1 MLISWGKKVSPAFIE
16 KLLKITKE
24 MNWSAQQASWLMGCI
39 AFETGET
46 FSPTIKNAAG
56 SGAIGLIQFMPKT
69 AIGLGTDTFKLGQMT
84 AELQLDYVKKYF
96 LAYAGKTKTL
106 EDMYMAILMPKYI
119 GAQNG
124 EPLFRSPSIAFKQ
137 NAGLDANKDGVV
149 TKGEASAKVLAKW
162 EKGLGEGY
170 ALRLQ

>member
-1 MLISWGKKVSPAFIE
+1 MVISWGNKVSTAFIA
-16 KLLKITKE
+16 KLLTITRE
-24 MNWSAQQASWLMGCI
+24 LNWSPQQASWLMGCM

-69 AIGLGTDTFKLGQMT
+69 AIGLGTDTSKLEQMT
-84 AELQLDYVKKYF
+84 AEQQLDYVKKYF
-96 LAYAGKTKTL
+96 LAYAGRTKTL
-106 EDMYMAILMPKYI
+106 EDMYMAILMPKHI
-119 GAQNG
+119 GSENG

-149 TKGEASAKVLAKW
+149 TKAEASAKVLAKW
-162 EKGLGEGY
+162 QKGLAEGY